1 MNTMNNGG
9 TDLLA
14 LFAEVE
20 ADIAAGT
27 APVYTPPAYIIA
39 AEARAANPC
48 GKCRGTGH
56 IERYRHISGGNCFAC
71 GGDGIAE

>member
-1 MNTMNNGG
+1 MNTTNTGI
-9 TDLLA
+9 DLLA
-14 LFAEVE
+14 LFAEVQ
-20 ADIAAGT
+20 ADIAAGLV
-27 APVYTPPAYIIA
+27 PSYTPPAHIVA

-56 IERYRHISGGNCFAC
+56 IEMYRHISGGNCFDC